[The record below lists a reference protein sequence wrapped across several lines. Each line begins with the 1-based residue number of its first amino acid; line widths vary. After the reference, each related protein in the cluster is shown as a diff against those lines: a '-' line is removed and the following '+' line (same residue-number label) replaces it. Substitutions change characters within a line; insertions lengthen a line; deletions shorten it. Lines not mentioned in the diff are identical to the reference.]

1 MWNKVAQKWDSEMEE
16 MNQHAGDLNTYQ
28 KLLKKK
34 RSNSSVIML

>member
-34 RSNSSVIML
+34 KDLIPVL